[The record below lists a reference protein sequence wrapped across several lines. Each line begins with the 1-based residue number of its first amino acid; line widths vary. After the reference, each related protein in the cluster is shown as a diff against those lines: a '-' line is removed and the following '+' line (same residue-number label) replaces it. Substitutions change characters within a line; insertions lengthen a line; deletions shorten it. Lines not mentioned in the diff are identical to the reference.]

1 MRRNEAMN
9 YDYDSTTGERGPTGT
24 PEKARKDKAGSS
36 AFDTTDALSV
46 YMTQIGEVA
55 LLSRAEEAELASTI
69 ADARSAIREALFS
82 IPFAA
87 RYVEE
92 LAVRI
97 REGKGSMRETV
108 AYARA
113 DEEQTFEDRTRA
125 FFAGVG
131 RLKRAA
137 TTTATRRAATDRS
150 SARIVEQL
158 HALELGDKTV
168 KAMTAK
174 LEEAARR
181 VAASDRA
188 IQRIERTSGNTAD
201 EVLRAAAG
209 AGATARLTSWAGR
222 IEENRAVTADV
233 LATLG
238 TTREALRETM
248 REIRRQTAVADAA
261 REHFTRANLRLVVMI
276 AKRYAN
282 RGLPLSDLIQEG
294 NIGLMYAVDRFDHRV
309 GCKFSTY
316 AVHWI
321 KQAIARLL
329 QKQTRAVTVPSYLR
343 EIVSKVHRATRE
355 LRSEFDREP
364 TVDEI
369 AERADVARSKVID
382 VIDLTAQSISLD
394 EPVGDAYDRSLHDVI
409 EDFKTPSPEQVVDMD
424 LDARVERIVNSLR
437 DRECDVLRM
446 RFGLGDEA
454 DHALDEV
461 GAHFGVSRERARQI
475 ESQALR
481 RLRARR

>member
-1 MRRNEAMN
+1 MRRNEAMK
-9 YDYDSTTGERGPTGT
+9 YDHDSTTGETDFTGT
-24 PEKARKDKAGSS
+24 TVKTRKEKAESS

-55 LLSRAEEAELASTI
+55 LLNRAEEAELASTI
-69 ADARSAIREALFS
+69 ADARSAIRDALFS

-92 LAVRI
+92 LAARI

-131 RLKRAA
+131 RLKRAVGS
-137 TTTATRRAATDRS
+137 TASRRNASDRS
-150 SARIVEQL
+150 SARIVAQL
-158 HALELGDKTV
+158 HALDLGDKTV

-188 IQRIERTSGNTAD
+188 IQRIERTSGKTAD
-201 EVLRAAAG
+201 ELVRAAHSAS
-209 AGATARLTSWAGR
+209 ATARVSAWADR
-222 IEENRAVTADV
+222 IEQNRAVVRDV
-233 LATLG
+233 LETLG
-238 TTREALRETM
+238 TTRDALRETM
-248 REIRRQTAVADAA
+248 REIRRQNAVADAA

-282 RGLPLSDLIQEG
+282 RGLPLADLIQEG
-294 NIGLMYAVDRFDHRV
+294 NIGLMYAVDRFDHTV

-343 EIVSKVHRATRE
+343 EVVSKVHRATRE

-369 AERADVARSKVID
+369 AERADVLRSKVID

-394 EPVGDAYDRSLHDVI
+394 EPVGEAFDRSLHDVL

-446 RFGLGDEA
+446 RFGLGAEA